1 MWKDRWVGRVLTR
14 FQAEPE
20 ADERVTHPVW
30 TPEAAALVDHPA
42 LGHLSAVVH
51 QLQLMVAALT
61 AAHAG
66 NGAGD
71 PLTVQARSMVLTATV
86 LQGQVTLY
94 RQLLEAR
101 QMKVGPPGNGQ
112 RRR

>member
-1 MWKDRWVGRVLTR
+1 MT
-14 FQAEPE
+14 Q
-20 ADERVTHPVW
+20 PVW
-30 TPEAAALVDHPA
+30 TPEAAALANHPA
-42 LGHLSAVVH
+42 LGHLSGVVH

-61 AAHAG
+61 AAHTGADAG
-66 NGAGD
+66 E

-94 RQLLEAR
+94 RQLLEAQR
-101 QMKVGPPGNGQ
+101 LERGPPGPVQ

>member
-1 MWKDRWVGRVLTR
+1 MT
-14 FQAEPE
+14 Q
-20 ADERVTHPVW
+20 PVW

-51 QLQLMVAALT
+51 QLQLMVVALT
-61 AAHAG
+61 AAHTGTDATE
-66 NGAGD
+66 

-94 RQLLEAR
+94 RQLLEAPR
-101 QMKVGPPGNGQ
+101 LKGGPPGKGQ